1 VVPGLL
7 PHRFQTGDQ
16 IDVGCGAGSN
26 PVGLVLGTSQSRLP
40 LLTTSG
46 PTVVIDAGARLAHE
60 SKGHAMRMSRTVI
73 VSLVALGL
81 VGLLAFGA
89 WAVTNDDD
97 GFGRGGPWQHEG
109 GWGDRGGW
117 GGHWG
122 PDPEQVRET
131 RADLAADL
139 AAQLDTS
146 AEEVEAAF
154 RGVAEQRLQEAVADG
169 RIDQAEADE
178 ALAAYD
184 DGDVA
189 QIFRIVK
196 GGRTPTAE
204 GSS

>member
-1 VVPGLL
+1 MVV
-7 PHRFQTGDQ
+7 
-16 IDVGCGAGSN
+16 AGTCSL
-26 PVGLVLGTSQSRLP
+26 GVLGTSQSRLP

-46 PTVVIDAGARLAHE
+46 PTVVIDAGAGSAPQ
-60 SKGHAMRMSRTVI
+60 SKGLEMRMSRTVI
-73 VSLVALGL
+73 VSLIALGL

-89 WAVTNDDD
+89 WAVTNDNDR
-97 GFGRGGPWQHEG
+97 FGGGPWRHGAGWGG
-109 GWGDRGGW
+109 GWGD
-117 GGHWG
+117 HWG
-122 PDPEQVRET
+122 PDPAQVRET

-169 RIDQAEADE
+169 RIEQSEADE

-184 DGDVA
+184 EGDVG

-204 GSS
+204 RSP

>member
-1 VVPGLL
+1 
-7 PHRFQTGDQ
+7 
-16 IDVGCGAGSN
+16 
-26 PVGLVLGTSQSRLP
+26 
-40 LLTTSG
+40 
-46 PTVVIDAGARLAHE
+46 
-60 SKGHAMRMSRTVI
+60 MRMSRTVI

-97 GFGRGGPWQHEG
+97 GFGDGGPWRNGASWG
-109 GWGDRGGW
+109 GWDGHRGGHW

-169 RIDQAEADE
+169 RIEQAEADE

-184 DGDVA
+184 EGDVA

-204 GSS
+204 SSE